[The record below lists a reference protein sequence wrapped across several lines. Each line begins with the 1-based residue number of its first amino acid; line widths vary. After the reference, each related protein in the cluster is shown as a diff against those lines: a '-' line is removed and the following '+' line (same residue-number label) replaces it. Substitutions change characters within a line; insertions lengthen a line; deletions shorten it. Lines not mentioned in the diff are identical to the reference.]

1 MHAPQIPDN
10 EAPRLQALRVRG
22 MLDTPAEERFD
33 RLTRLAQRLFGVKIA
48 LISLID
54 AERQWFKSRQGLDV
68 CETARD
74 ISFCGHAILASELFE
89 VPDATQDARFADNPL
104 VTDAPHIRFYAGAPL
119 SSSDGFRL
127 GTLCIIDTQPRQLS
141 ARDRGM
147 LRDLADLVET
157 EIALSEQRSQS
168 ERLHKMQALQEIIT
182 RAQASFIRE
191 TELRRAFDG
200 LLKDVLALTDSEY
213 GFLSEVLTTPA
224 GAPYLKT
231 YAITDI
237 AWNAQT
243 RQFHDTHVEQG
254 IEFHNLDTLFGA
266 AVRTREPVIAN
277 APGQDPR
284 SGGLP
289 PGHPALKAFL
299 GLPIFQQGRMVAMLG
314 IANRPHGY
322 DQALIDFLQPLLL
335 TTGQMVEAVR
345 QQRRHLEGQ
354 RELARLSQVVSQT
367 TNGVIIT
374 DAAGCVEWINEGF
387 TRLSGYTLE
396 ELRGKRPGAVLQGA
410 DSDPVVIARMSEA
423 LRRAE
428 SFNVDI
434 INYSRDG
441 RPYWVSIN
449 CNPMRDA
456 DGALQGFM
464 AVQSDITASK
474 LDAERISASKRRLKA
489 VIESMNIG
497 TWEWHVQTGEVIYNE
512 RWAEILGRTL
522 EEISPTTIETW
533 LKYVHPDDVAA
544 SDEQMQRHFAGE
556 TTFFDIRCR
565 MRHRDGHWVWVH
577 ERGRVVSWT
586 EEGKPLLMYGTHTDI
601 TEQHDAAM
609 ALLASETRLRALFEL
624 SPVGIALNDY
634 ATGAFLEVNDALV
647 KPSGYT
653 REEFLAKNHRDIT
666 PPGYTEIEAVH
677 LEHLRQHGRYG
688 PYEKEYLRKDGT
700 RYPVVLN
707 GLMLKEESGRQLV
720 WSIIEDVSERK
731 RVERMKSEFL
741 STVSH
746 ELRTPLT
753 SIAGA
758 LGLLAGGAFGAF
770 PEGVQQMLEI
780 AFKNSQH
787 LSYLINDLLD
797 MDKLLA
803 GKMNFALTPQL
814 LMPLVESALR
824 ENQSFADQFS
834 VRLEI
839 VEREDAVHVNV
850 DAERLH
856 QVLTNL
862 LSNAAKFSPHG
873 GTVRVRVLKRDDW
886 VRVAVEDDGQG
897 VPEEF
902 REHLFKKFSQA
913 DTSDTRRKRGTG
925 LGLAIAREL
934 VERMQ
939 GRIGFDSVVGQGA
952 TFYFDLPINKE
963 KKA

>member
-1 MHAPQIPDN
+1 MQAPQIPDY
-10 EAPRLQALRVRG
+10 EVPRLQALRVRG
-22 MLDTPAEERFD
+22 LLDTPAEERFD
-33 RLTRLAQRLFGVKIA
+33 RLTRLARQVFGVQIA
-48 LISLID
+48 LVSLID

-68 CETARD
+68 CETSRD
-74 ISFCGHAILASELFE
+74 ISFCGHAILAADIFE
-89 VPDATQDARFADNPL
+89 VPDATQDPRFADNPL
-104 VTDAPHIRFYAGAPL
+104 VAAEPHIRFYAGAPL
-119 SSSDGFRL
+119 TSSDGYRL
-127 GTLCIIDTQPRQLS
+127 GTLCIIDTQPRQLT
-141 ARDRGM
+141 AQDRRM

-157 EIALSEQRSQS
+157 EINFSEQGSQA
-168 ERLHKMQALQEIIT
+168 ERLRRMQALQEVIT
-182 RAQASFIRE
+182 RAQSHFIRE
-191 TELRRAFDG
+191 TDLRRAFDG
-200 LLKDVLALTDSEY
+200 LLTDVLALTSSDY
-213 GFLSEVLTTPA
+213 GFLSEVLTRD
-224 GAPYLKT
+224 GKSYLKT

-237 AWNAQT
+237 AWNEET
-243 RQFHDTHVEQG
+243 RQFYQTHVEEG
-254 IEFHNLDTLFGA
+254 IEFHNLNTLFGA
-266 AVRTREPVIAN
+266 ALLKREPVIAN
-277 APGQDPR
+277 EPGNDPR

-299 GLPIFQQGRMVAMLG
+299 GLPIFQEGRMVAMLG
-314 IANRPHGY
+314 IANRPQGY
-322 DQALIDFLQPLLL
+322 DQALIDFLQPVLL
-335 TTGQMVEAVR
+335 TTGQMVEALR
-345 QQRRHLEGQ
+345 QQRIHRESQ

-374 DAAGCVEWINEGF
+374 DARGCVEWINDGF

-396 ELRGKRPGAVLQGA
+396 ELRGKKPGAVLQGA
-410 DSDPVVIARMSEA
+410 DSDPAVIARMSQA
-423 LRRAE
+423 LERGD

-456 DGALQGFM
+456 DGKLQGFM
-464 AVQSDITASK
+464 AVQSDITPSK
-474 LDAERISASKRRLKA
+474 LDAERLNASKRRLKA
-489 VIESMNIG
+489 VIESMDIG
-497 TWEWHVQTGEVIYNE
+497 TWEWNVQTGEVIYNE
-512 RWAEILGRTL
+512 RWAQIMGRTL
-522 EEISPTTIETW
+522 QEISPVTSTTW
-533 LKYVHPDDVAA
+533 LKFIHPDDVPVSNAL
-544 SDEQMQRHFAGE
+544 MLRHFAGE
-556 TTFFDIRCR
+556 TPFFDTRRR

-586 EEGKPLLMYGTHTDI
+586 EDGKPLLMYGTHADI

-609 ALLASETRLRALFEL
+609 ALLASEARLRALFEL

-634 ATGAFLEVNDALV
+634 ATGAFLEVNAALV
-647 KPSGYT
+647 QPSGYT
-653 REEFLAKNHRDIT
+653 REEFLAKNHREIT
-666 PPGYTEIEAVH
+666 PPGYTEVEAVQ
-677 LEHLRQHGRYG
+677 LERLRLQGRYG

-700 RYPVVLN
+700 RYPVVLS

-731 RVERMKSEFL
+731 RVEQMKSDFL

-758 LGLLAGGAFGAF
+758 LGLLAGGAFGSF
-770 PEGVQQMLEI
+770 PEGVQQMLDI

-803 GKMNFALTPQL
+803 GKMNFTLQSQP
-814 LMPLVESALR
+814 LMPLIETSMR
-824 ENQSFADQFS
+824 GNQSFADQFS
-834 VRLEI
+834 VKMEI
-839 VEREDAVHVNV
+839 VERDDAVLVNV

-862 LSNAAKFSPHG
+862 LSNAAKFSPNA
-873 GTVRVRVLKRDDW
+873 GTVRVRVLKMDGW

-902 REHLFKKFSQA
+902 REQLFQKFSQA

-934 VERMQ
+934 VERMH
-939 GRIGFDSVVGQGA
+939 GRIGFESVVGKGA

>member
-1 MHAPQIPDN
+1 MQAPQIPAN

-22 MLDTPAEERFD
+22 LLDTPAEERFD
-33 RLTRLAQRLFGVKIA
+33 RLTRLTQQLFGVKIA
-48 LISLID
+48 LVSLID
-54 AERQWFKSRQGLDV
+54 ADRQWFKSRQGLDV
-68 CETARD
+68 CETSRN
-74 ISFCGHAILASELFE
+74 ISFCGHAILASDIFE
-89 VPDATQDARFADNPL
+89 VSDASLDVRFADNPL
-104 VTDAPHIRFYAGAPL
+104 VTEAPHIRFYAGAPL

-127 GTLCIIDTQPRQLS
+127 GTLCIIDTEPRQL
-141 ARDRGM
+141 APADRRM

-157 EIALSEQRSQS
+157 EINFYEQRSQS
-168 ERLHKMQALQEIIT
+168 ERLRKTQELQEAIS
-182 RAQASFIRE
+182 RAQAHFIRD
-191 TELRRAFDG
+191 TDQRRAFDG
-200 LLKDVLALTDSEY
+200 LLTDVLALTDSEY
-213 GFLSEVLTTPA
+213 GFLSEVLTRD
-224 GAPYLKT
+224 GKPYLKT

-237 AWNAQT
+237 AWNEET
-243 RQFHDTHVEQG
+243 RQFYQTHVEQG

-266 AVRTREPVIAN
+266 ALLKREPLIAN
-277 APGQDPR
+277 DPGNDPR

-289 PGHPALKAFL
+289 PGHPDLNAFL
-299 GLPIFQQGRMVAMLG
+299 GLPIFQDGRLVAMLG
-314 IANRPHGY
+314 IANRPQGY
-322 DQALIDFLQPLLL
+322 DQALIDFLLPLLL
-335 TTGQMVEAVR
+335 TTGQLVEALR
-345 QQRRHLEGQ
+345 QQRMHRQGQ
-354 RELARLSQVVSQT
+354 QELARLSQVVSQT

-387 TRLSGYTLE
+387 TRMSGYTLE
-396 ELRGKRPGAVLQGA
+396 ALRGKRPGTVLQGA
-410 DSDPVVIARMSEA
+410 DSDPVVIARMGEA
-423 LRRAE
+423 LRQAE

-441 RPYWVSIN
+441 RAYWVSIN
-449 CNPMRDA
+449 CNPMRDV

-497 TWEWHVQTGEVIYNE
+497 TWEWNVQTGEVIYNE
-512 RWAEILGRTL
+512 RWAQIMGRTL
-522 EEISPTTIETW
+522 QEISPSTSKTW
-533 LKYVHPDDVAA
+533 LKYIHPDDVPA
-544 SDEQMQRHFAGE
+544 SNALMLRHFAGE
-556 TTFFDIRCR
+556 TPFFDTRRR
-565 MRHRDGHWVWVH
+565 MLHKGGHWVWVH

-586 EEGKPLLMYGTHTDI
+586 DDGKPLLMYGTHTDI

-609 ALLASETRLRALFEL
+609 ALLASEARLRGLFEL

-634 ATGAFLEVNDALV
+634 ATGAFLEVNAALV
-647 KPSGYT
+647 QPSGYT

-666 PPGYTEIEAVH
+666 PPGYSEIEAVH

-688 PYEKEYLRKDGT
+688 PYEKEYLRKDGS

-707 GLMLKEESGRQLV
+707 GLMLMEESGRQLV

-731 RVERMKSEFL
+731 RIEQMKSDFL

-758 LGLLAGGAFGAF
+758 LGLLAGGAFGPF
-770 PEGVQQMLEI
+770 PPSVQQMLEI

-803 GKMNFALTPQL
+803 GKMIFTLQAQPL
-814 LMPLVESALR
+814 LPLIDRSLR

-834 VRLEI
+834 VRMEI
-839 VEREDAVHVNV
+839 VGRDDAVQVNV

-862 LSNAAKFSPHG
+862 LSNAAKFSPPG
-873 GTVRVRVLKRDDW
+873 GTVRVRVTMHSGW

-897 VPEEF
+897 VPEAF
-902 REHLFKKFSQA
+902 REQLFQKFSQA

-939 GRIGFDSVVGQGA
+939 GRIGFHSVVGHGA

-963 KKA
+963 KHT